1 VDVHVDVDVDVDV
14 DAALDIRLRIAAV
27 RRRISTACAACGR
40 DPASVTLVGVT
51 KTFPAEVAAAAVA
64 AGLADL
70 GENYAQEL
78 GAKAA
83 AVAAM
88 GHSPRWHFI
97 GGLQTNKAKAVL
109 PLVAAIHSV
118 DRPSLLEEIAKRVA
132 PGRTLDVFVEVAIA
146 CEAQKS
152 GAHVADVEDLCR
164 LALAVPGLRLRGLM
178 AVPPVADDPEAS
190 RPYFAAL
197 RDLRDRARAALGT
210 PSGALDDLSMGM
222 SHDLEVAIEEGAT
235 FVRVGTALFGCRP
248 PRGSA

>member
-1 VDVHVDVDVDVDV
+1 LTEGPDDT
-14 DAALDIRLRIAAV
+14 AARVAASIDDV
-27 RRRISTACAACGR
+27 RRRIATACAACGR

-51 KTFPAEVAAAAVA
+51 KTFPPEAAAAAVA

-78 GAKAA
+78 IAKAA
-83 AVAAM
+83 AVAAA
-88 GHSPRWHFI
+88 GSSPRWHFI
-97 GGLQTNKAKAVL
+97 GGLQTNKVKALL

-118 DRPSLLEEIAKRVA
+118 DRPSLLDEIAKRLA

-146 CEAQKS
+146 GEAQKS
-152 GAHVADVEDLCR
+152 GASVADVEALCR
-164 LALAVPGLRLRGLM
+164 RALAVPGLRLRGLM

-197 RDLRDRARAALGT
+197 RDLRDRARASLGA
-210 PSGALDDLSMGM
+210 PAGALDDLSMGM

-235 FVRVGTALFGCRP
+235 FVRVGTALFGGRP
-248 PRGSA
+248 PRGNA